1 MFGLRTND
9 MWPSLECLVKLME
22 LLGRFLCV
30 LLRMRIDSLYHIS
43 MMNSAYMTLYV
54 GRHVTSECLMDSQ
67 PSVGVFVVANENGPI
82 N

>member
-1 MFGLRTND
+1 
-9 MWPSLECLVKLME
+9 
-22 LLGRFLCV
+22 
-30 LLRMRIDSLYHIS
+30 